1 MPEVPN
7 LIYRLIYSKYE
18 YISLLRLSYCFYIVR
33 KWRKKGSL
41 GGAGKW
47 EFEVGEQ
54 LMPRNLDSEGLME
67 SLSNVSTIFLDRY
80 KQHL

>member
-1 MPEVPN
+1 MYVA
-7 LIYRLIYSKYE
+7 
-18 YISLLRLSYCFYIVR
+18 VR
-33 KWRKKGSL
+33 KWRRKGTL

-67 SLSNVSTIFLDRY
+67 STSNVSLAY
-80 KQHL
+80 

>member
-1 MPEVPN
+1 MFSHFLV
-7 LIYRLIYSKYE
+7 
-18 YISLLRLSYCFYIVR
+18 VR
-33 KWRKKGSL
+33 KWRKKGTL

-67 SLSNVSTIFLDRY
+67 SMSNVST
-80 KQHL
+80 